1 MLSELSIFNFALID
15 SLNIEFNKGLNIL
28 TGETGAGKSIIIDAL
43 GLVLGQ
49 RANRENIRQGKDRM
63 IVEALFDIS
72 PKNKKQVNNFLEN
85 RGIDIEEDYTIIMSR
100 EVLSSGKNTCRINGR
115 MVPLSLMKELSQL
128 LIDIH
133 GQHEH
138 QSLLRWESHID
149 LLDSYGGLKIENLLN
164 KTRELFNKYKHSQQ
178 SLKDLLRNE
187 MEVEREKDIL
197 KFQLDEINQ
206 AKLENI
212 YEEED
217 LENRRQIL
225 IHSEILFE
233 NSNRAYE
240 LLYGGNEDQAS
251 LYDQLSMVLTCVN
264 NISTIDSSMKNISE
278 QINNAI
284 ILIEDGAFVLRDYNE
299 TIEFNPLELD
309 QIEKRL
315 NTFSHLKRK
324 YGETIKDIIDYKE
337 NLKIKLEKIENKGEE
352 EEKLRLEIEENWS
365 EYSRV
370 ADELTSLR
378 KNIGKDL
385 ESSIIRELKDLGMKK
400 AKFKIDIQSGENY
413 SSVNGKDRVEFLIST
428 NLGQDLRPLAK
439 IASGGEVGRIML
451 ALKTILAHA
460 DKIDSLIFD
469 EIDTGISGRTA
480 QVVAEKMANI
490 SQAYQTICITHLPQ
504 IASMADSHYLIEKEV
519 MDNETYTIVNVLKEK
534 DRTNELARML
544 GGAVLTEV
552 TKSHANEML
561 EMAEKI
567 KKDRKIG

>member
-212 YEEED
+212 YEEEE

-504 IASMADSHYLIEKEV
+504 IASMADSHYLIEKQV
-519 MDNETYTIVNVLKEK
+519 LDNETYTIVNVLKEK

>member
-519 MDNETYTIVNVLKEK
+519 LDNETYTIVNVLKEK

>member
-504 IASMADSHYLIEKEV
+504 IASMADSHYLIEKQV
-519 MDNETYTIVNVLKEK
+519 LDNETYTIVNVLKEK